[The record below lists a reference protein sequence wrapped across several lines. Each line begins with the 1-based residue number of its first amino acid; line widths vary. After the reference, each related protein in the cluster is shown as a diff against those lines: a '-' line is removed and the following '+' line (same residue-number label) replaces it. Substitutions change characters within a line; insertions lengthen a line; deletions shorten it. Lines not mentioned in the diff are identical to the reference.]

1 MMPTISRKNST
12 IGEVVEWFDK
22 EIQSLSGAIANVNKN
37 FLCYCIAGILRLLY
51 ENANCGHI
59 EGLEAIMNSCYAS
72 ILDDIP
78 EEIGKL
84 SGCIVRKW
92 WGSHGLLYVIDVFHV
107 IPEVR
112 IFAT

>member
-1 MMPTISRKNST
+1 MPT
-12 IGEVVEWFDK
+12 VV
-22 EIQSLSGAIANVNKN
+22 
-37 FLCYCIAGILRLLY
+37 
-51 ENANCGHI
+51 
-59 EGLEAIMNSCYAS
+59 
-72 ILDDIP
+72 IP